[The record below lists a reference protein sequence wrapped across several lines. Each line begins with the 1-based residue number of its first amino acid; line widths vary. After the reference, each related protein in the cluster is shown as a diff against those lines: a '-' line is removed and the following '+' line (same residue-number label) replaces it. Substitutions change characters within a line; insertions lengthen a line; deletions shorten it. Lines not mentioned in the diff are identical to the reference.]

1 MVTIEG
7 DPEVPQITTDILGIS
22 EGVNLDIN
30 KLAVMVQ
37 TWVDV
42 RIDEH
47 KKKIQETLDLQD
59 KSIQDIL
66 DDFYQGILKYLKVGL
81 IASINI
87 SLVGFGWFLRTI
99 LN

>member
-1 MVTIEG
+1 MSEDI
-7 DPEVPQITTDILGIS
+7 DPQVPQITTDILGIS

>member
-1 MVTIEG
+1 MSEDI

>member
-1 MVTIEG
+1 MVVIEG

-37 TWVDV
+37 GWCEEYLD
-42 RIDEH
+42 H
-47 KKKIQETLDLQD
+47 HMKKIQQTLDLQD

-99 LN
+99 LD